1 MPIPNLLNHPSQIC
15 KPIPLLRINA
25 LRKTRNE
32 FDGPGERLRKWFLTL
47 PLAAT
52 SAHKLCQ
59 HRPGWRQPAS
69 LSSPVLAL
77 GLPAL
82 SLLQSPTLLTWSL
95 KVSSNS
101 GCHPF
106 NQKKN
111 THSGFCVRPWEFTGT
126 QDRILLPNWLL
137 SLYHMLP
144 HPPRL
149 SSTTVHQLNKS
160 EICNN
165 PDFHHSLMLNS
176 CSLSQAALPSS
187 PKALRWSHLLPTT
200 GAQSL

>member
-1 MPIPNLLNHPSQIC
+1 MPILNLLNHPSQIS
-15 KPIPLLRINA
+15 KPTPLLRITA
-25 LRKTRNE
+25 LRKTRDE
-32 FDGPGERLRKWFLTL
+32 FDGPGKRLRNDFLHSPWL
-47 PLAAT
+47 LHLFR
-52 SAHKLCQ
+52 SSVSIVQ
-59 HRPGWRQPAS
+59 DDGSQAS
-69 LSSPVLAL
+69 LSSPDLAL

-82 SLLQSPTLLTWSL
+82 PLLQSPTLLTWSL

-106 NQKKN
+106 NQKK

-126 QDRILLPNWLL
+126 QDRIFLPDWLL

-149 SSTTVHQLNKS
+149 SSTPVHQLNKS

-165 PDFHHSLMLNS
+165 PDFHHSLMQNS
-176 CSLSQAALPSS
+176 CSLSQAALPLS
-187 PKALRWSHLLPTT
+187 PKALHWSPHLLPTT